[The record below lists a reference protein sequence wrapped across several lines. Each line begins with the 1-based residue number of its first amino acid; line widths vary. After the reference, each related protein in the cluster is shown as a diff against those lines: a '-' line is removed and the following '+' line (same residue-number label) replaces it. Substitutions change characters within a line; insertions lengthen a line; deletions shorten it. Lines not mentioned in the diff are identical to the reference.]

1 MARKK
6 SKSPQWSPTTKLV
19 AGLTLVAIVAAL
31 LVRFNN
37 LIGPLLVAFVISYL
51 LHPFI
56 TRLSSG
62 PEISWRLAV
71 NLIFLAFLVVLT
83 VFMVVAGLAIVD
95 QFQSLVVV
103 LQNFATTLPTLL
115 DNLSTQVFVVGPLQ
129 FDLSEL
135 ETFVNQQLGLD
146 FLTLGEQAFGALQ
159 PVLGSAGG
167 ILGRVAGSALSF
179 FVWGAFV
186 MTISYF
192 TLAEAG
198 QVPQF
203 FSKIDLVDNPDMERL
218 GQELGKVWN
227 AFIRGQ
233 ILIFTLLVAS
243 SFLVLTMLG
252 VRNSL
257 GLAFLIG
264 LAKFVPYVGPLVSG
278 ITTAVVA
285 FFQGSNYLGIEPAL
299 VFAIVVVLAT
309 IILDQVFDTLVVPRV
324 FSESLGVH
332 PAALL
337 VAALIAANL
346 LGLIGLLLAAPVLA
360 SMQLFFMYTARK
372 MLDLDPWPEEKP
384 DKKDEGPK
392 LPLFARLRAGLRR
405 LVPRRKK

>member
-1 MARKK
+1 MAKTK
-6 SKSPQWSPTTKLV
+6 SRSPKWSSSTKLI
-19 AGLTLVAIVAAL
+19 AGLTLVAILAAL

-37 LIGPLLVAFVISYL
+37 LIGPLLIAFVISYL

-56 TRLSSG
+56 TRLSNAS
-62 PEISWRLAV
+62 EMSWRLAV
-71 NLIFLAFLVVLT
+71 NLVFLTFIVVLT
-83 VFMVVAGLAIVD
+83 VFMVAAGLALID
-95 QFQSLVVV
+95 QFQSLVGV
-103 LQNFATTLPTLL
+103 LQNFVVALPTLL
-115 DNLSTQVFVVGPLQ
+115 EDLAATVFVLGPFE
-129 FDLSEL
+129 FDFSEL

-146 FLTLGEQAFGALQ
+146 FVTLGEQAFSAVQ
-159 PVLGSAGG
+159 PLLGSAGT

-179 FVWGAFV
+179 LAWGAFV

-203 FSKIDLVDNPDMERL
+203 FQKIDLVDNPDTERI
-218 GQELGKVWN
+218 GEELGKIWN

-233 ILIFTLLVAS
+233 ILVFAMLVAA
-243 SFLVLTMLG
+243 SFVLLTTLG

-264 LAKFVPYVGPLVSG
+264 LAKFVPYIGPLVSG

-285 FFQGSNYLGIEPAL
+285 FFQGANYLQIEPAL
-299 VFAIVVVLAT
+299 TFAVIVVVAT
-309 IILDQVFDTLVVPRV
+309 IILDQIFDTLVVPRI

-360 SMQLFFMYTARK
+360 SMQLFLMYTARK
-372 MLDLDPWPEEKP
+372 MLDLDPWPDDQKA
-384 DKKDEGPK
+384 GQGAGITQ
-392 LPLFARLRAGLRR
+392 PLLGRLRSGLSRIFS
-405 LVPRRKK
+405 RRKK